1 MEKSYRKCS
10 IRFLKPPGN
19 FLSRVHGIFYPQNLH
34 AVTGFSKR
42 LFESLIKRP
51 GVKQPNINLPRLG
64 ALERSSSDRISLF
77 YC

>member
-1 MEKSYRKCS
+1 MEKSNRKCS

-42 LFESLIKRP
+42 LFEM
-51 GVKQPNINLPRLG
+51 
-64 ALERSSSDRISLF
+64 LEDTTFDPFSDTSKLTRRH
-77 YC
+77 